1 MKTIFWTAILIS
13 TLVVARARADGR
25 VVCIDEQAKTQTTIS
40 FVESGDKLTQ
50 IRGAHSAKPGCG
62 ESWEN
67 VFIETKQT
75 TLISQDAATGDK
87 TFNLSLEDGGGLPW
101 TTFTLVIPAGQAK
114 RFVAT
119 LIEDD
124 AHENL
129 VITSQ
134 ISCSR
139 E

>member
-25 VVCIDEQAKTQTTIS
+25 VVCINEEAKTLTTIS
-40 FVESGDKLTQ
+40 FVESGDKLTE
-50 IRGAHSAKPGCG
+50 IRGAYSAKPGCG
-62 ESWEN
+62 DSWEN
-67 VFIETKQT
+67 VFVQTKQT
-75 TLISQDAATGDK
+75 TLVSQDAVTGDK
-87 TFNLSLEDGGGLPW
+87 TFNLSLEDGGFLPW
-101 TTFTLVIPAGQAK
+101 TTFTIVIPAGDAK
-114 RFVAT
+114 RFEAT
-119 LIEDD
+119 LTEDD
-124 AHENL
+124 VHENL